1 MVRVVDSVLNA
12 EKTDAALNKWNVSMD
27 LKELEAIAEREF
39 LKHGL
44 KTWSFGLAKTKRRQ
58 GVCKFRDRRIE
69 IAEYYARHNPP
80 EKVLDTL
87 LHEIAHAL
95 AGPKARHG
103 PVWKAIAK
111 KLGAT
116 PRACDT
122 CVETVVM
129 PGDWQATCEACNKTY
144 HKYKRPQRLNGY
156 RCRCTARKSLL
167 FQFVGDPA
175 QQPSVPLTVEQVA
188 KWEAKCTGCQTVHLR
203 IRKPKA
209 GVWRCRCPHR
219 CELVWR
225 FRALDD
231 SK

>member
-1 MVRVVDSVLNA
+1 
-12 EKTDAALNKWNVSMD
+12 MD
-27 LKELEAIAEREF
+27 LRELEALAEREL

-44 KTWSFGLAKTKRRQ
+44 HEWSFGWAKTKRRQ
-58 GVCKFRDRRIE
+58 GACSYRSKRIE
-69 IAEYYARHNPP
+69 IAEYYATHNPP

-103 PVWKAIAK
+103 PVWKAVAK

-116 PRACDT
+116 PRAFDT
-122 CVETVVM
+122 CDKTVVM
-129 PGDWQATCEACNKTY
+129 PGDWQATCDACKKTY
-144 HKYKRPQRLNGY
+144 HKYKRPLSLTGY
-156 RCRCTARKSLL
+156 RCRCAARKTLL

-175 QQPSVPLTVEQVA
+175 RRRSVPLTVQQSA
-188 KWEAKCTGCQTVHLR
+188 KWEAKCAGCRTVHLR
-203 IRKPKA
+203 IRKPKS

-225 FRALDD
+225 SCSSGVDNE
-231 SK
+231 

>member
-1 MVRVVDSVLNA
+1 
-12 EKTDAALNKWNVSMD
+12 MD
-27 LKELEAIAEREF
+27 LRELEAIAEREF

-44 KTWSFGLAKTKRRQ
+44 HDWSFGWAKTKRRQ
-58 GVCKFRDRRIE
+58 GACKYQSKRIE
-69 IAEYYARHNPP
+69 IAEYYASHNPP

-103 PVWKAIAK
+103 PVWKAVAK

-122 CVETVVM
+122 CDETVVM

-144 HKYKRPQRLNGY
+144 HKYKRPQRLTGY
-156 RCRCTARKSLL
+156 RCRCVARKSLS

-175 QQPSVPLTVEQVA
+175 RQPAVPLTAQESPN
-188 KWEAKCTGCQTVHLR
+188 WEAKCAGCQMVYLR
-203 IRKPKA
+203 ICKPSA
-209 GVWRCRCPHR
+209 GVWRCRCLHR
-219 CELVWR
+219 CELVWQ
-225 FRALDD
+225 FRSSSDD
-231 SK
+231 NDYQTPPEK

>member
-1 MVRVVDSVLNA
+1 MRLGTID
-12 EKTDAALNKWNVSMD
+12 WNGRMD
-27 LKELEAIAEREF
+27 LRELEAIAESEL

-44 KTWSFGLAKTKRRQ
+44 RDWSFGLAKTKRRQ

-87 LHEIAHAL
+87 LHEIAHAI

-103 PVWKAIAK
+103 PAWKAVAE

-116 PRACDT
+116 PRAYDT
-122 CVETVVM
+122 CVETIVM

-144 HKYKRPQRLNGY
+144 HKYKRPQRLTGY
-156 RCRCTARKSLL
+156 QCRCVARKPLS

-175 QQPSVPLTVEQVA
+175 QRPPDPPSIEQAA
-188 KWEAKCTGCQTVHLR
+188 KWEAKCGGCQTVHLR

-209 GVWRCRCPHR
+209 GVWRCGCPHR

-225 FRALDD
+225 FRA
-231 SK
+231 SKDTN

>member
-1 MVRVVDSVLNA
+1 
-12 EKTDAALNKWNVSMD
+12 MD
-27 LKELEAIAEREF
+27 LQELEAIAEREL

-44 KTWSFGLAKTKRRQ
+44 HDWSFRWARTKRRQ
-58 GVCKFRDRRIE
+58 GACNYRSKRIE
-69 IAEYYARHNPP
+69 IAEYYASHNPP

-103 PVWKAIAK
+103 PVWKAVAK

-122 CVETVVM
+122 CDKTVVM
-129 PGDWQATCEACNKTY
+129 PGDWQATCDACKKTY
-144 HKYKRPQRLNGY
+144 HKYKRPLSLTGY
-156 RCRCTARKSLL
+156 RCRCAARKALL
-167 FQFVGDPA
+167 FQFAGDPA
-175 QQPSVPLTVEQVA
+175 RRRSVPLTAQQSA
-188 KWEAKCTGCQTVHLR
+188 KWEAKCAGCGTVHLR
-203 IRKPKA
+203 IRKPKS

-225 FRALDD
+225 SCSSSVAQ
-231 SK
+231 